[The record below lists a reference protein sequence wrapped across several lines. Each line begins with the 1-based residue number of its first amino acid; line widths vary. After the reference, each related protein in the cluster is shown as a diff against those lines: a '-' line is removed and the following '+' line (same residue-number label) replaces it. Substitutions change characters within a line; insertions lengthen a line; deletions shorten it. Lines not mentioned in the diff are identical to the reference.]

1 MDVEHLQRLR
11 QTNQDLLQR
20 LRMKQE
26 EMRRR
31 LPSKPPLPAPLHS
44 RAAPGRSVPL
54 PRRGGKENKVNA
66 VKSVVSVE
74 PRAYT
79 ARATLCSSLKHSIS
93 DRGVQQQGKG
103 QQAVGLDPSF
113 PGKEK
118 GVMPESAVITCGR
131 ETSHSQGSPE
141 KEPFIE
147 ENRKEFSL
155 LRGFH
160 EKEELESHLDP
171 SLSRIQSE
179 ETSKEHVGTGEPIT
193 HKPDLLTSQ
202 SKELKETAG
211 VTLQPEHEE
220 CPIPGSSWS
229 VLPFLGYDWIAGLLD
244 TNSSV
249 AEKPDQYFA
258 ELQEFRKAN
267 TAACVHEQELEPS
280 ALDDSVAEQ
289 DPDLITRSHK
299 CVYCYRL
306 NQRLFPVPLD
316 SESACLVC
324 KIPRAHRAPET
335 LEEPVCVRVS
345 IPSSALLPAHKYR
358 AHRRRSLEPADSLA
372 LPVHCLAG
380 WENSFPSSKPKL
392 STLDLGSSLAGKLP
406 HHPHLN

>member
-372 LPVHCLAG
+372 LPV
-380 WENSFPSSKPKL
+380 N
-392 STLDLGSSLAGKLP
+392 
-406 HHPHLN
+406 